1 MISRAEPC
9 LYFHC
14 SQTAYSASHL
24 RILTTK
30 SRPTDYIPSQRAFE
44 KHTLAKMGCGMST
57 EEKEGKARNEE
68 IENQL
73 KRDKMMQRNEIKML
87 LLGAGE
93 SGKSTILKQMKLIHE
108 GGYSRDERE
117 SFKEIIFSNT
127 VQSMRVILEAM
138 EQLELPLD
146 DQRTEYHVQTIFMQP
161 AQIEGDNLPPEVGNA
176 ISALWRDVG
185 VQECFKRSREY
196 QLNDSAEYYFNNID
210 RISLPD
216 YMPDD
221 QDVLRSRVKTTG
233 ITETTFIIG
242 DLTYRMFDVGGQRSE
257 RKKWIHCFENVTTI
271 LFLVA
276 ISEYDQLLFEDETV
290 NRMQEALTLFDSICN
305 SRWFIKTSIILFLNK
320 IDRFKEKLP
329 ISPMKNYFPDYEGGD
344 DYSLACDYI
353 LNRFVSLNQHET
365 KQIYTHFT
373 CATDT
378 TQIRFVMA
386 AVNDII
392 IQENLRL
399 CGLI

>member
-1 MISRAEPC
+1 
-9 LYFHC
+9 
-14 SQTAYSASHL
+14 
-24 RILTTK
+24 
-30 SRPTDYIPSQRAFE
+30 
-44 KHTLAKMGCGMST
+44 MGCGMSS

-68 IENQL
+68 IERQL
-73 KRDKMMQRNEIKML
+73 RNDRMTQRSEIKML

-108 GGYSRDERE
+108 GGYTRDERE

-138 EQLELPLD
+138 ESLELPLD
-146 DQRTEYHVQTIFMQP
+146 DSRCEYHVQTVFIQP
-161 AQIEGDNLPPEVGNA
+161 TQIEGDSLPPEVGTA
-176 ISALWRDVG
+176 ISALWNDSG
-185 VQECFKRSREY
+185 VQQCFQRSREY
-196 QLNDSAEYYFNNID
+196 QLNDSAKYYFDSIN
-210 RISLPD
+210 RIAQPEYLPN
-216 YMPDD
+216 D

-233 ITETTFIIG
+233 ITETTFNIG

-305 SRWFIKTSIILFLNK
+305 SRWFVRTSIILFLNK

-329 ISPMKNYFPDYEGGD
+329 VSPMKNYFPDYEGGPE
-344 DYSLACDYI
+344 YGPACDYI
-353 LNRFVSLNQHET
+353 LNRFISLNQQET

-378 TQIRFVMA
+378 TQIRFVMG

>member
-1 MISRAEPC
+1 
-9 LYFHC
+9 
-14 SQTAYSASHL
+14 
-24 RILTTK
+24 
-30 SRPTDYIPSQRAFE
+30 
-44 KHTLAKMGCGMST
+44 MGCGMST
-57 EEKEGKARNEE
+57 EEKEGKQRNEE

-108 GGYSRDERE
+108 VNEGYSG
-117 SFKEIIFSNT
+117 SNGNPT
-127 VQSMRVILEAM
+127 
-138 EQLELPLD
+138 
-146 DQRTEYHVQTIFMQP
+146 
-161 AQIEGDNLPPEVGNA
+161 QIEGESLPPEVGNA
-176 ISALWRDVG
+176 IKTLWADRG
-185 VQECFKRSREY
+185 VQECFRRSREY
-196 QLNDSAEYYFNNID
+196 QLNDSARYYFDSID
-210 RISLPD
+210 RIAQPD
-216 YMPDD
+216 YLPTD

-320 IDRFKEKLP
+320 IDRFREKLP
-329 ISPMKNYFPDYEGGD
+329 ISPMKNYFSDYEGGE
-344 DYSLACDYI
+344 DYTAACDYI
-353 LNRFVSLNQHET
+353 LNRFVSLNQSET

-392 IQENLRL
+392 IQENLRQ